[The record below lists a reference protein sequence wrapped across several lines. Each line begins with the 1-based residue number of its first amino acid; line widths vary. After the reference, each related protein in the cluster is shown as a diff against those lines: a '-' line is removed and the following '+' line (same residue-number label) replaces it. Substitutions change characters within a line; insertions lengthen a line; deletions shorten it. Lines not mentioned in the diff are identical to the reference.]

1 MTSAKEEFSNQ
12 IDVMTHYMDSQ
23 PLSLAI
29 PVIVQWPV
37 NKVAMVA
44 DRDGV
49 DNMDLPLTKVVLD
62 IAASECQVCQQQ
74 RPTMSPRYGIIPKS
88 APVSNLVAS

>member
-44 DRDGV
+44 EMRLC
-49 DNMDLPLTKVVLD
+49 MASTTWTSTHQ
-62 IAASECQVCQQQ
+62 AAVATAAANSRHQ
-74 RPTMSPRYGIIPKS
+74 PTLKPRHGI
-88 APVSNLVAS
+88 VHV